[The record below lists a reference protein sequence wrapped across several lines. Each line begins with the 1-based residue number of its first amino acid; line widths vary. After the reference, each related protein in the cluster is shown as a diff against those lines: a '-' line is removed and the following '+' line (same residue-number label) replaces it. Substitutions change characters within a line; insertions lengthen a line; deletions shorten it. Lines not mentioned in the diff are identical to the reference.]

1 MRRRRL
7 MGLLTA
13 PALAGARGAAA
24 QRRDLVIV
32 SWGGAYQEAQRE
44 ALFRPWMAARGRRL
58 LEETWDGGM
67 ETLRA
72 RAGAWDVVQVA
83 GDELLAGCAAGL
95 FEPLDPE
102 ALGGVANYLPGAV
115 TECGVG
121 NVARALVLG
130 WDRTRLREAPRG
142 WADFFDLDRWPGRR
156 ALRRGPKGTLE
167 VALLGDGVAPGDLY
181 RLLGTEAGQDR
192 AFARLETLRGA
203 VAWWERGSDPPRW
216 LVTGEVAM
224 AAAWNGRIA
233 AANTE
238 GGIDLGMSWQG
249 SLHGMDSWAV
259 LRGTPNLPVAL
270 DFLRFAGRGEVQAAL
285 PPLIPYG
292 VTARGAEAL
301 IPREVL
307 ARLPTAPR
315 NAEAGLRV
323 DDAFWARHRDRL
335 TARFE
340 EWTRR

>member
-7 MGLLTA
+7 LGLLTA
-13 PALAGARGAAA
+13 SALAGARGAAA

-44 ALFRPWMAARGRRL
+44 ALFRPWMATRGRRL
-58 LEETWDGGM
+58 LEETWDGGLAA
-67 ETLRA
+67 LRA
-72 RAGAWDVVQVA
+72 RAGAWDLVQVG
-83 GDELLAGCAAGL
+83 GDELLTGCAEGM
-95 FEPLDPE
+95 FERLDPE
-102 ALGGVANYLPGAV
+102 AVGGEANYLPGTL

-121 NVARALVLG
+121 NVTWALVLA
-130 WDRTRLREAPRG
+130 WDQARLRGAPRS
-142 WADFFDLDRWPGRR
+142 WADFFDLERWPGRR

-167 VALLGDGVAPGDLY
+167 IALLGDGVAPAELY

-216 LVTGEVAM
+216 LAAGEVAM

-233 AANTE
+233 AANAE
-238 GGIDLGMSWQG
+238 GGAELGMRWEG
-249 SLHGMDSWAV
+249 SIRGMDSWAV
-259 LRGTPNLPVAL
+259 LRGSPNLAAAL
-270 DFLRFAGRGEVQAAL
+270 DFLRFAGRAEVQAAL

-315 NAEAGLRV
+315 NAGAGLRV
-323 DDAFWARHRDRL
+323 DDAFWARHRERL
-335 TARFE
+335 AARFE